1 VNVLAGLSAG
11 IAESLLVVTPGEAL
25 KTRLIE
31 DGASDG
37 ARRFAGKSF
46 PTVAMQVIRLEGL
59 QALWRGVLPVLSKQ
73 ATNSA
78 VRFTT
83 FGMMQEQ
90 VAKRWPTMSG
100 NIGTTLGMGAI
111 SGVVTV

>member
-1 VNVLAGLSAG
+1 LAGLSAG
-11 IAESLLVVTPGEAL
+11 VAESLLVVTPGESL

-31 DGASDG
+31 DAASSGRQRFTNKGAV
-37 ARRFAGKSF
+37 AAAT
-46 PTVAMQVIRLEGL
+46 TVVREEGVRV
-59 QALWRGVLPVLSKQ
+59 LWRGVLPVLSKQ

-83 FGMMQEQ
+83 FGMIQEYS
-90 VAKRWPTMSG
+90 AKRWPSLASG
-100 NIGTTLGMGAI
+100 VGATLIAGAL